1 MVTHYP
7 RMVKHHSQQIVKI
20 GQSYHR
26 KYDKTLQSQDG
37 HTISSRLSKTKNPG
51 WSNTIPS
58 RLSKLDSHTIESMIK
73 HCNPRMVTQSPVGCQ
88 KQKTQDGQTPFPV
101 DCQKII
107 GQSYHRKCG
116 NPHDYRMVTIILSK
130 LAHTTCRLDKPSTF
144 PGW

>member
-1 MVTHYP
+1 MVT
-7 RMVKHHSQQIVKI
+7 
-20 GQSYHR
+20 QSPVGCQ
-26 KYDKTLQSQDG
+26 KQ
-37 HTISSRLSKTKNPG
+37 KNPG

-116 NPHDYRMVTIILSK
+116 NPHDYRMVTIFLSK
-130 LAHTTCRLDKPSTF
+130 TITQKIQVETNHPHSRMVIPNSE
-144 PGW
+144 